1 MQHPEENRA
10 PTLKT
15 GAVQKQV
22 AGQLWPTGH
31 GRSALAHIN
40 NHSTDL
46 IYCTARQVS
55 AYLPQVQ
62 DALFD

>member
-1 MQHPEENRA
+1 MQHPEEKRA

-31 GRSALAHIN
+31 GTSALAHIN

-46 IYCTARQVS
+46 ILLHSKAGLCMPASSARCII
-55 AYLPQVQ
+55 
-62 DALFD
+62 